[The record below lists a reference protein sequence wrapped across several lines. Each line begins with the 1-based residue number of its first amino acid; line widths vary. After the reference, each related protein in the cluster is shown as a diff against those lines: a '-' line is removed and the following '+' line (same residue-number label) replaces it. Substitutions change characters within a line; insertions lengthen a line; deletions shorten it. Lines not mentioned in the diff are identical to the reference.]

1 MNQVYVLLG
10 ANIGDPLNQ
19 LAQARE
25 QISRKLG
32 HIEQASSIYESEA
45 WGEEDQPIFLNQVLL
60 VESELSAEEFL
71 QIALSIENDLGR
83 IRFKKWGS
91 RVIDID
97 MLYYNEEI
105 IDSENLKIP
114 HPFLHQRNFTL
125 VPLVEISPQYIHPV
139 LKKSNKDLLLGSK
152 DQLLVNILKS

>member
-19 LAQARE
+19 LALARE
-25 QISRKLG
+25 QISQKLG

-45 WGEEDQPIFLNQVLL
+45 WGVEDQPLFLNQVLL

-139 LKKSNKDLLLGSK
+139 LKKSNKNLLLGSK

>member
-25 QISRKLG
+25 QISQKLG

-45 WGEEDQPIFLNQVLL
+45 WGVEDQPIFLNQVLL

>member
-25 QISRKLG
+25 QISQKLG

-45 WGEEDQPIFLNQVLL
+45 WGVEDQPIFLNQVLL

-152 DQLLVNILKS
+152 DQLLVNILK

>member
-19 LAQARE
+19 LAQARV
-25 QISRKLG
+25 QISQKLG

-45 WGEEDQPIFLNQVLL
+45 WGVEDQPIFLNQVLL

-139 LKKSNKDLLLGSK
+139 LKKSNKDLLLGSI
-152 DQLLVNILKS
+152 DQLLVNILK

>member
-25 QISRKLG
+25 QISQKLG
-32 HIEQASSIYESEA
+32 LIKQVSSIYESEA
-45 WGEEDQPIFLNQVLL
+45 WGVEDQPIFLNQVLL

-152 DQLLVNILKS
+152 DQLLVNILK